1 MLPRPR
7 HLATAGLSFFLRYNC
22 WVIRWQD
29 LDPAKVERAV
39 QALVRRLHPLAS
51 SIDGAGGD
59 RGRDVIWHSPDGLVI
74 FEIKS
79 YTRRLTNSAKRKIAT
94 SLRNAAAHRPVR
106 WCLIVPLNPS
116 PAELTWF
123 DELRRRYPDC
133 ALEWRGR
140 DWLDAQ
146 FAEHEDLR
154 RLVEGSTT
162 PRSDRRCCLASP
174 RPGRRGGSA
183 LAPGFGTP
191 RPRSAR

>member
-1 MLPRPR
+1 
-7 HLATAGLSFFLRYNC
+7 LSFFLRYNC